1 MTISNTIRTAGPF
14 IGNGITTVFPFTFKV
29 FKKEEVLAVQ
39 TDVSTG
45 VASPLVLNSG
55 YSVVLNADQN
65 ANPGGTATMASPL
78 AIGQTLVLTSD
89 LAYLQPLDITNGGGF
104 YPSVLNAALDRLTIF
119 CQQLSSL
126 ARRSIKFPLSD
137 SGMNTELPSAVAR
150 ANKLLGFNSAGA
162 PIIVAPASGSAADL
176 ALDLASS
183 SGAGFIG
190 WLRNAT
196 GAVLTTLSRWLGWQ
210 TPSVLD
216 FMTDAER
223 TDVMAGTCLLDVSAA
238 VQAAVTH
245 CLLTNQNLTV
255 EGVCRIDTPVN
266 IDRATDGTINEFRI
280 IGRNSNA
287 GFWTSQPICIFSSTL
302 LGYGTR
308 EDFPG
313 SEFTVFESVRFE
325 ASAATLDCFA
335 VNGEKFLRMRF
346 DHCYFRK
353 IRLAFTNNFF
363 QSWYLNGCNVRRM
376 RGVFM
381 EAAIAGPS
389 FLDLDGFGFD
399 LHFTDNIIEEGDAAG
414 CAFLKLAGQFN
425 GGDLKGNLFEGCTGP
440 FVEVGGGGT
449 VEVSG
454 NYFEA
459 VSLPV
464 FRLGSMFN
472 INFNGNRFGTG
483 TNPAYWPIDCQTS
496 YTVVGNGNFSEG
508 NLYKVTSMQNTK
520 ALNDAGFYNT
530 AAKGLLSFGDVAY
543 DGLICDDPQQAQQ
556 IDKIISRTLFMG
568 LNDFSLGNVTQNVAS
583 MRADGV
589 SGSIPKS
596 AFNWYTVPGARAVC
610 RLDVKVQDSAL
621 GEMVDA
627 AFSISAKGT
636 TSYSPTGDYVNIVTS
651 GEGTFPSVQQLA
663 TTSNINS
670 TAATFLQCSG
680 GGVTRLLVY
689 GNGGI
694 ANYQANNTNLSDVR
708 TKKEITPLISYWEKW
723 KALEFVTFRYIDQ
736 DDPRPNIGLIAQQVE
751 SVAPEFVS
759 TDDQFGSDDGDNLK
773 AIFTTDLYH
782 AQGAVLKEAMARI
795 EALEEIILTLKGN
808 AS

>member
-1 MTISNTIRTAGPF
+1 MSIIVETPF
-14 IGNGITTVFPFTFKV
+14 QNFTGLDGRPLTNGKVYIGQVGTDPTVFANQIPV
-29 FKKEEVLAVQ
+29 FWDEAL
-39 TDVSTG
+39 TIP
-45 VASPLVLNSG
+45 AS
-55 YSVVLNADQN
+55 
-65 ANPGGTATMASPL
+65 
-78 AIGQTLVLTSD
+78 
-89 LAYLQPLDITNGGGF
+89 QPLTTNAGYIVRFGTPARVYAASQYSIT
-104 YPSVLNAALDRLTIF
+104 VKNASNIL
-119 CQQLSSL
+119 
-126 ARRSIKFPLSD
+126 
-137 SGMNTELPSAVAR
+137 VYY
-150 ANKLLGFNSAGA
+150 
-162 PIIVAPASGSAADL
+162 
-176 ALDLASS
+176 LDLAGEPDFPGELASS
-183 SGAGFIG
+183 IGASLIG
-190 WLRNAT
+190 WIRNGV
-196 GAVLTTLSRWLGWQ
+196 GAVKSTLSRWLGWQ

-223 TDVMAGTCLLDVSAA
+223 TDVMAGTCLLNVRAA

-245 CLLTNQNLTV
+245 CILTNQNLTV
-255 EGVCRIDTPVN
+255 EGMCRIDEPVN

-287 GFWTSQPICIFSSTL
+287 GFWTSQPISIFSSTL
-302 LGYGTR
+302 IGYGTLP
-308 EDFPG
+308 EFPG
-313 SEFTVFESVRFE
+313 SEFTVFESIRFE
-325 ASAATLDCFA
+325 ASAATVNCFA
-335 VNGEKFLRMRF
+335 VNGDKFLRMRF

-376 RGVFM
+376 KGVFM

-389 FLDLDGFGFD
+389 FLSLDGFGFD
-399 LHFTDNIIEEGDAAG
+399 LHFTDNIIEEGDVAG

-440 FVEVGGGGT
+440 FFEVGGGGT

-483 TNPAYWPIDCQTS
+483 TDPAYWPIDCQTS

-508 NLYKVTSMQNTK
+508 NLYKITSMQNTT
-520 ALNDAGFYNT
+520 ALNNAGFYNT

-543 DGLICDDPQQAQQ
+543 GGLICDDPQQAQQ

-568 LNDFSLGNVTQNVAS
+568 LNDFSLGNVAQNIAC

-610 RLDVKVQDSAL
+610 RLDVKVEDSAS
-621 GEMVDA
+621 GEMADA

-636 TSYSPTGDYVNIVTS
+636 TSFSPTGDFVNVVTS
-651 GEGTFPSVQQLA
+651 GEGTFPSVQKLE

-689 GNGGI
+689 GNGGLG
-694 ANYQANNTNLSDVR
+694 NYQANNTNLSDVH
-708 TKKEITPLISYWEKW
+708 TKKDIAPLKSYWATW

-736 DDPRPNIGLIAQQVE
+736 DDPRQNIGLIAQQVE

-759 TDDQFGSDDGDNLK
+759 SDDQFGNNNGDNLK

-782 AQGAVLKEAMARI
+782 AQGAVLQEAMARI
-795 EALEEIILTLKGN
+795 EAMEEIILTLKGN